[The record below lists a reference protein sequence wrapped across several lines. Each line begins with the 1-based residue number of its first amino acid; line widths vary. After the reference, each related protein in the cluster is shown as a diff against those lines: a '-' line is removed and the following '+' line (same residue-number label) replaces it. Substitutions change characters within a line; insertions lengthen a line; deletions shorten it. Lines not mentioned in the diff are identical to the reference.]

1 MSARTPQQ
9 AADEWMALV
18 NRTADHMRENAAALR
33 KLNPDMELEARARE
47 LAALQL
53 VQVAGTLA
61 ADARHLT
68 LILDMLAAHD
78 RMDEAMK
85 QLEDTKR

>member
-18 NRTADHMRENAAALR
+18 NRTADHMRENAAGLR
-33 KLNPDMELEARARE
+33 KFGGHELEARARE

-61 ADARHLT
+61 ADARHLE
-68 LILDMLAAHD
+68 LIQDMLAVHD
-78 RMDEAMK
+78 RMNEVMK